1 MATAPTTE
9 DLRKELEKQIAD
21 LKKEIG
27 GLSKSLS
34 QLGSEA
40 YEDGKAAADDLID
53 KARGKAR
60 GAARQ
65 ARSQADLVSDTM
77 KENPGTFSAL
87 LSSAG
92 FVGFVLGAV
101 AVGAFLNS
109 SRR

>member
-1 MATAPTTE
+1 MANSPSAD

-34 QLGSEA
+34 QLGSNA
-40 YEDGKAAADDLID
+40 YESTKTAADGLLDQA
-53 KARGKAR
+53 KGKAR

-65 ARSQADLVSDTM
+65 ARGQAELVSDTM
-77 KENPGTFSAL
+77 KENPGAFTAV

-92 FVGFVLGAV
+92 FVGFLLGAL
-101 AVGAFLNS
+101 AVGALLNS